1 MSGPMLVYSSLSEFL
16 QSTEGKSFDEA
27 KDDIQAEYATV
38 SRYVEDI
45 RRARKTGN
53 ASRVSPEVSLYLE
66 DLLRL
71 VNAMEGHD
79 FAFDGVSDSTWQQI
93 ESALKDWGQKK

>member
-1 MSGPMLVYSSLSEFL
+1 MSGQILVYSSLPEFL
-16 QSTEGKSFDEA
+16 ESMDGKSFNEA
-27 KDDIQAEYATV
+27 KEDVQAEYATV

-53 ASRVSPEVSLYLE
+53 TSRVTPGVSLYLE

-71 VNAMEGHD
+71 VNAMDGHH
-79 FAFDGVSDSTWQQI
+79 FALDGVSETTWQHI
-93 ESALKDWGQKK
+93 EAALKEWGQNQ

>member
-1 MSGPMLVYSSLSEFL
+1 MLNYASLSEFL
-16 QSTEGKSFDEA
+16 QSMEGKSFDEA
-27 KDDIQAEYATV
+27 RDDIQAEYATV

-45 RRARKTGN
+45 RRARKAGD
-53 ASRVSPEVSLYLE
+53 ASRMSPEVALYLE

-79 FAFDGVSDSTWQQI
+79 FAFEGVSDATWQQI
-93 ESALKDWGQKK
+93 ESALKDWGQNK

>member
-1 MSGPMLVYSSLSEFL
+1 MSGATLVYSSLSEFF
-16 QSTEGKSFDEA
+16 QSLEGKSFAEA

-45 RRARKTGN
+45 RRARKTGD

-79 FAFDGVSDSTWQQI
+79 FAFEGVSDTTWQQI
-93 ESALKDWGQKK
+93 ESALKEWGQKE

>member
-1 MSGPMLVYSSLSEFL
+1 MLVYSSLSEFL

-45 RRARKTGN
+45 RRARKTGGV
-53 ASRVSPEVSLYLE
+53 SRVSPEVSLYLE

-79 FAFDGVSDSTWQQI
+79 FAFDGVSDTTWQQI
-93 ESALKDWGQKK
+93 ESALKEWGQKK